1 MLTTTDTKQLFRLLA
16 NVSSPP
22 PPCPYF
28 ELLSGTGILT
38 ESRARIEIA
47 QLITGPSGPSG
58 RTSTFAIAS
67 ELSIDPLVVDR
78 LLPTTAELTGWGRVG
93 ASTIIKTGEF
103 ESLKLQLKDELS
115 KGVVSTVDFCRRTRI
130 DAELLRRLLPAD
142 HEGWLGAES
151 VYGKGYYEDVKA
163 LASAR
168 LVDAQVPVE
177 LVSLDSVA
185 SVPFLRKVVADV
197 LREGVVKGTLE
208 GEKFVPDAYVQ
219 SRHTALVDELQKD
232 GLISVKTLLKE
243 RAVDPEAFVKK
254 HVPEA
259 VLLASHF
266 VTPAFISQM
275 ESTTLKFVKTNG
287 WSDTKDSEKRLEVE
301 DEKRLRQIVLK
312 DLPELCEVAGVV
324 VSKDLETGLQARCRS
339 FAREK
344 ADIAWRRRSKEK
356 PAAIKRQELT
366 QLLGSGQSLISPAV
380 LSHFTNSLLPYA
392 VSQFN
397 DRYEQ
402 MRQAVLASA
411 KAIFINKYHVRF
423 YIHLKGVEG
432 IKDPSLK
439 SRLAGDLLQYARDSG
454 ITAVEKLE
462 TVLIVEDPNV
472 NLQLL
477 NDLRGVLQQ
486 TGAGKP
492 ENCLKDIQ
500 RALRN
505 LEADFP
511 VEDVLAK
518 KKANMM
524 EEINSHLQ
532 NSKDLSL
539 ALLST
544 LLLILATK
552 SEGVLKAT
560 GKYVPKLLKEVQGT
574 GIVSDQHL
582 ALMNRV
588 KAAALGKSDLSG
600 DEIAQLRSIGMRC
613 VGVGTIRYPA
623 GQTAGSYA

>member
-16 NVSSPP
+16 TVSSP

-47 QLITGPSGPSG
+47 QLITGSSG

-78 LLPTTAELTGWGRVG
+78 LLPTAAELTGWGRVG

-115 KGVVSTVDFCRRTRI
+115 KGVVSTADFCRRSRI
-130 DAELLRRLLPAD
+130 DADLLRRLLPAD

-168 LVDAQVPVE
+168 LADVQVPVE
-177 LVSLDSVA
+177 LVSLDSAAPVQ
-185 SVPFLRKVVADV
+185 FLRKVVADV

-219 SRHTALVDELQKD
+219 ARHTALVDELQTD
-232 GLISVKTLLKE
+232 GLISAKTLLKE
-243 RAVDPEAFVKK
+243 RVVDPEAFVKK

-275 ESTTLKFVKTNG
+275 KGSTLDSVRTKG
-287 WSDTKDSEKRLEVE
+287 WSDTKDPEKRLEVG

-324 VSKDLETGLQARCRS
+324 VSKDLETGLQAKCRS

-344 ADIAWRRRSKEK
+344 AEIAWRRRSKEK

-366 QLLGSGQSLISPAV
+366 QLLGSGQFLISPAL

-397 DRYEQ
+397 DKYEQ
-402 MRQAVLASA
+402 MRQAVLDSA
-411 KAIFINKYHVRF
+411 KAIFVDKYHARF

-439 SRLAGDLLQYARDSG
+439 SRLAGDLLHYARDSG

-511 VEDVLAK
+511 VEDALAK

-524 EEINSHLQ
+524 EEINSQLQ

-544 LLLILATK
+544 LLLVLATK

-560 GKYVPKLLKEVQGT
+560 GKYVPKLLKEVQGA

-582 ALMNRV
+582 ALMERV

-600 DEIAQLRSIGMRC
+600 DEIAQLRNIGTRC

-623 GQTAGSYA
+623 GQTAGSHA